1 MKLPGEVTINR
12 FRWDIPIKI
21 PPPDDRVAVRSIAWR
36 TDEKIL
42 AIAYNNGLINLVDI
56 ESKDIITSL
65 DVKTDIKSI
74 CWTQNEIQIEE
85 NDKSILNEHKKY
97 LADLPNLNTI
107 TPGGKKMDYKSTKFY
122 SKSMLNFLIVTCSDG
137 KVQLYIYGVLKCGTI
152 DIRKHVNATDGDK
165 FDVLEVKLSADLKHL
180 YAVYNHNG
188 HIGFLIFE
196 NKTLLEYKFSL
207 WKLSVK
213 YGMIMNTLN
222 YIEDTIEH
230 INEAWESVL
239 LEMDNKLAKYAKKQ
253 QPGAVSADFLELLMF
268 GYPSESL
275 EIFLTQEMTV
285 RELKKLSNSV
295 DMSYSTIQKLV
306 VKPLHSAIVNL
317 FYHINDV
324 YGMQQNSYYYKGLLG
339 EATNDPLMKTGSFL
353 IKSHELQQTIDKSMK
368 DYKIFFRW
376 LYITISRLVEDTTP
390 DDAAPLNQQEINYLA
405 EFLYNFEEYRK
416 ETVADSGEKEIKFNL
431 ERVGQYLSPTDLLIP
446 PQNDANNLWDLI
458 LAENECIRA
467 NKLIYPHNKK
477 SSLISEKNAMR
488 KSIDDIFERIETS
501 IGSGFKLHSGRHLK
515 SDVHGNE
522 FKIVTSHFHHSD
534 DSKVVNMF
542 TILSL
547 ESDLLFVACFPD
559 CEIKIAKLDFAESD
573 LNVSSNI
580 GQLSFI
586 DVKFYSSK
594 LISVFMKNEVGNKS
608 HSCFFQLSVPRL
620 LEYLN
625 DHCSEILALNLFN
638 FIDEGSFKSI
648 DGFNGSMMA
657 VSGSRKVASF
667 LANNQKIVKLY
678 ELEVDEDDPDETDVS
693 NNVSIEMN

>member
-1 MKLPGEVTINR
+1 M
-12 FRWDIPIKI
+12 
-21 PPPDDRVAVRSIAWR
+21 RSIAWR

-42 AIAYNNGLINLVDI
+42 AIAYSNGVINLVDI
-56 ESKDIITSL
+56 ESKEIITSL
-65 DVKTDIKSI
+65 DVKSDIKSI
-74 CWTQNEIQIEE
+74 GWTQNEIQIDNSE
-85 NDKSILNEHKKY
+85 KSILNDHKKF

-137 KVQLYIYGVLKCGTI
+137 KVKLYIYGVLKCGII
-152 DIRKHVNATDGDK
+152 DVKKHVGVTENDK

-180 YAVYNHNG
+180 YIVYIKNG
-188 HIGFLIFE
+188 HIGFLILE
-196 NKTLLEYKFSL
+196 NKTLLEYKVSL

-213 YGMIMNTLN
+213 YGMIMNALN

-275 EIFLTQEMTV
+275 ETFLTQEMTV

-306 VKPLHSAIVNL
+306 VKPLHSAIVSL

-324 YGMQQNSYYYKGLLG
+324 YGMHQNSYYYKDLLG
-339 EATNDPLMKTGSFL
+339 EVTNDLLIKTGSFL
-353 IKSHELQQTIDKSMK
+353 IKSHELQQTIDKSMR

-376 LYITISRLVEDTTP
+376 LYITISRLIEDTTP

-405 EFLYNFEEYRK
+405 EFLYNFEEYRN
-416 ETVADSGEKEIKFNL
+416 ETVHADSGEMEIKFNL
-431 ERVGQYLSPTDLLIP
+431 ERVGQYLSPNNLLIP
-446 PQNDANNLWDLI
+446 SLNDFNNLWDSI
-458 LAENECIRA
+458 MADNECIRTS
-467 NKLIYPHNKK
+467 KFVYPHNKK

-488 KSIDDIFERIETS
+488 KSIDVLFERIDTS
-501 IGSGFKLHSGRHLK
+501 IGSGFALHSSHPLREEI
-515 SDVHGNE
+515 SENE
-522 FKIVTSHFHHSD
+522 FKIVTSHLHD
-534 DSKVVNMF
+534 GEGSKVVNMF

-547 ESDLLFVACFPD
+547 ENDLLFVACYPD
-559 CEIKIAKLDFAESD
+559 CEIKIAKMHFADKSD
-573 LNVSSNI
+573 CTLSNI

-586 DVKFYSSK
+586 DVKFYNSK
-594 LISVFMKNEVGNKS
+594 MISILMRNELGNKTN
-608 HSCFFQLSVPRL
+608 SCFFQLSLPRL
-620 LEYLN
+620 L
-625 DHCSEILALNLFN
+625 DHLTEHQAGEILSLNLFS
-638 FIDEGSFKSI
+638 FIDDESFKTI
-648 DGFNGSMMA
+648 EGFNCKMMA

-667 LANNQKIVKLY
+667 LAHNQKTVKLY
-678 ELEVDEDDPDETDVS
+678 ELEADEEELDETDQT
-693 NNVSIEMN
+693 NNASVEHNQN